1 MSEPVKRPSQEEL
14 QQARAERRRVQR
26 ELLKQQKAEGLVP
39 PPRVSIPNRTSSHGS
54 IQEEQAGRE
63 DATIEQVRV
72 LRAQLPILLAR
83 LSKIPDVRDP
93 KKIRHKLTVLL
104 IYGILTFVYQQA
116 SRREANR
123 TMTRP
128 MFVEN
133 LKLLF
138 PELESIPH
146 HDTLYRLLERIDVS
160 QIEAAHLDVV
170 RRFIANKKF
179 RKYLIANCYPIA
191 IDGSQK
197 LVRNNQWCEETL
209 QREVGTGSTTTLQ
222 HYVYV
227 LEANLAFH
235 NGMTIP
241 LMSEFL
247 SYADGDVA
255 QAKQDCEQKAFHRLA
270 QRLKR
275 EFSHLPIMVL
285 LDGLYPN
292 GPILARCRELN
303 WDFMI
308 VLQDASLPS
317 VWREALGL
325 KQLLPENEHDRQWH
339 KRKQHFWWVNNIEYS
354 YGSNGKNR
362 QKVHV
367 VVCEESWQEVANGS
381 AEIITKTSRHAWI
394 SGSPLSAGNVHQRCN
409 LAARHRWSGIETSF
423 LVEKHQGYQYE
434 HCFAYEWSV
443 MKGYHLLMRVAHMM
457 NVLAQHASTLQKIV
471 KELGVRGFIRYVLET
486 IVGPWLNPQTV
497 RPRLNTPFQFR
508 LC

>member
-1 MSEPVKRPSQEEL
+1 ME
-14 QQARAERRRVQR
+14 
-26 ELLKQQKAEGLVP
+26 
-39 PPRVSIPNRTSSHGS
+39 
-54 IQEEQAGRE
+54 
-63 DATIEQVRV
+63 
-72 LRAQLPILLAR
+72 R
-83 LSKIPDVRDP
+83 LSKIRDVRNP
-93 KKIRHKLTVLL
+93 KKLKHKLTVLL
-104 IYGILTFVYQQA
+104 IYGVLTFVYQQT

-146 HDTLYRLLERIDVS
+146 NDTLYRLLERIDVS
-160 QIEAAHLDVV
+160 QIAAAHLDVI

-197 LVRNNQWCEETL
+197 LVRDNQWTEQTL
-209 QREVGTGSTTTLQ
+209 QREVQVADGTKLQ

-247 SYADGDVA
+247 SYTDGVSGNS
-255 QAKQDCEQKAFHRLA
+255 KQDCEQKAFHRLA
-270 QRLKR
+270 QRLRR
-275 EFSHLPIMVL
+275 EFSHLPVMVL

-292 GPILARCRELN
+292 GPILARCRKLHL
-303 WDFMI
+303 DFMI

-325 KQLLPENEHDRQWH
+325 KQLLPENEHDCQWQG
-339 KRKQHFWWVNNIEYS
+339 RKQHFWWVNDIDYIY
-354 YGSNGKNR
+354 YGPTGR
-362 QKVHV
+362 EEHQTVHV
-367 VVCEESWQEVANGS
+367 VICEETWEEVAAGS
-381 AEIITKTSRHAWI
+381 SAIVKKKSRHAWL
-394 SGSPLSAGNVHQRCN
+394 SDRPLSVNNLHRRCN

-423 LVEKHQGYQYE
+423 LVEKRQGYQYE
-434 HCFAYEWSV
+434 HCFAFEWNA
-443 MKGYHLLMRVAHMM
+443 MKGYHLLMRLAHLM
-457 NVLAQHASTLQKIV
+457 NALVQHASALQKV
-471 KELGVRGFIRYVLET
+471 VRKLGMRGFIRYVLET
-486 IVGPWLNPQTV
+486 IIGPWLTPERV
-497 RPRLNTPFQFR
+497 RQRLEAPFQLR